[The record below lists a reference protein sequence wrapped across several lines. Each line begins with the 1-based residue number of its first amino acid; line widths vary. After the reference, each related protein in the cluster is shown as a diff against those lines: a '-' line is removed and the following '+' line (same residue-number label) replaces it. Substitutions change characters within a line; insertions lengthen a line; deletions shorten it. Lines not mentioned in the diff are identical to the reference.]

1 MLSNGIVIILFII
14 AFIVGCFVGIKAG
27 VVYTLDK
34 VEKELKL
41 GSDWKNVFKN

>member
-1 MLSNGIVIILFII
+1 MLSNIIVIILFVI
-14 AFIVGCFVGIKAG
+14 AFVVGCFVGIKAG

-41 GSDWKNVFKN
+41 GSDWKNVLKN